1 MHAPVQARARM
12 LNKVYQGDVPA
23 DLGDL
28 LARCSWLQKRISSE
42 PALLMLMC
50 QLKYGPWRDAVMS
63 SWSEESRGAG
73 VWQGV
78 STRAARLVSVLR
90 KAAVTV
96 SANKVPR
103 TWLRHDGRFVGRHSG
118 GEQVLRHLGIIEVAK
133 KGKKGWNLTFW
144 ADAGDTDDDDECDD
158 GDGCGTDECT
168 VWKLSDRTA
177 GLEKMRRLLKGWD
190 AIWVCLGDA
199 PHTCDEWY
207 DKQDAARKALS
218 NLKFKV
224 ARFPKL

>member
-1 MHAPVQARARM
+1 M
-12 LNKVYQGDVPA
+12 
-23 DLGDL
+23 
-28 LARCSWLQKRISSE
+28 
-42 PALLMLMC
+42 
-50 QLKYGPWRDAVMS
+50 
-63 SWSEESRGAG
+63 
-73 VWQGV
+73 
-78 STRAARLVSVLR
+78 R

-103 TWLRHDGRFVGRHSG
+103 TWLRHAGRFVGRHSG

-133 KGKKGWNLTFW
+133 KGGNLTFW

-168 VWKLSDRTA
+168 VWKLSDRKA

-190 AIWVCLGDA
+190 AIWDCLGDA

-207 DKQDAARKALS
+207 NKQDAARKALS